1 MGTGMEMGQGWGRGR
16 AEPHH
21 PPQSPSS
28 RALWAPSRPC
38 CHRRP
43 YPGAA
48 PSRPHARWAPGWLRG
63 QQTLRLGAMGGPC
76 TPIPSPRPLTA
87 PSPPSHSVPQPR
99 PHIPYVPTSPPPPR
113 PHIPCIPPSAPLLPH
128 LPLSAPLIPPSCSH
142 IPHIP
147 PLSAPLTPYPPSDP
161 IGLSG
166 VPGVPGRQR

>member
-76 TPIPSPRPLTA
+76 TPIPSPQPLTA

-99 PHIPYVPTSPPPPR
+99 PHIPYVPTSPPPPSPYP
-113 PHIPCIPPSAPLLPH
+113 PHPPLCPSAPTSPSLCPSDPPILFPYPPH
-128 LPLSAPLIPPSCSH
+128 P
-142 IPHIP
+142 P
-147 PLSAPLTPYPPSDP
+147 PLCPSDP
-161 IGLSG
+161 ISPTSPTLCPHIS
-166 VPGVPGRQR
+166 PSLPL